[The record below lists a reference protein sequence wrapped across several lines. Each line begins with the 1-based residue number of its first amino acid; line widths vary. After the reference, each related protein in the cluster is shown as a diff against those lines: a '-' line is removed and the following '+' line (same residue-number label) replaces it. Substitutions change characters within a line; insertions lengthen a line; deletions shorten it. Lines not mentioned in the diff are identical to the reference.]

1 MTGVAGRQTAPRR
14 GRLGRAL
21 TGGLIVFGVGL
32 FAVGR
37 IGAATGW
44 MYSSFDPHH
53 LISQIVGAVLLL
65 AGLTRLR

>member
-1 MTGVAGRQTAPRR
+1 
-14 GRLGRAL
+14 
-21 TGGLIVFGVGL
+21 VGL